1 MLFTSTMKKHGSNSR
16 QQTHHDS
23 APITH
28 PDTKKILGPDRS
40 NGLHHEPAGAQEA
53 EARHFAAVRK
63 HKQRQCAAS
72 RGQNTPACKRWQG
85 KAQQSTPHTPNCER
99 TDAPLRIRSC
109 ILGVEIQIWG
119 VKHSTLLMLAVFYNV
134 KRCCE
139 YRYRMLQCFIIFYV
153 KHCEY
158 RYVAVCQCFTCKTP
172 RIVEPLLLRPTLRRK
187 MQNSSSPLYWK
198 KASFARLLDVPKFQ
212 MHRRWHR
219 AAASSISFTNCRY
232 VFTHSILDIHHARP
246 GSEPFFGVAY
256 FPSEGD
262 LRLLR
267 SQDGHRHSHPVL

>member
-1 MLFTSTMKKHGSNSR
+1 MKKHGSNSR

-99 TDAPLRIRSC
+99 TDAPLRIPSC

-119 VKHSTLLMLAVFYNV
+119 VKHSTLLMLAL
-134 KRCCE
+134 R
-139 YRYRMLQCFIIFYV
+139 QCKTLRIV

-212 MHRRWHR
+212 MHRLASRGGKLNFLHQLPLRLHSLHPRYPSCEAWER
-219 AAASSISFTNCRY
+219 AVLRGR
-232 VFTHSILDIHHARP
+232 VFPIRGRST
-246 GSEPFFGVAY
+246 
-256 FPSEGD
+256 PSEVPGWTPP
-262 LRLLR
+262 LPP
-267 SQDGHRHSHPVL
+267 SFVTY